1 MTTPKVTT
9 AIVMTVRM
17 IDVGSTMNV
26 SIDTLFASVLW
37 GYSVV
42 EVKPDGIQGV

>member
-1 MTTPKVTT
+1 MMAWRIFLENPADIMTTPKVTT

-26 SIDTLFASVLW
+26 SIDTVMPLC
-37 GYSVV
+37 
-42 EVKPDGIQGV
+42 